1 MGFLARLNR
10 LIGLYITALK
20 IFLKGGVWLP
30 FIILGFLYF
39 AILII
44 LTNYTNPYIYPI
56 LSPIIAFLMKDN
68 APLFGH
74 YPTLYLLLPDLFQW
88 FKIAAGIIFEGLA
101 VGLTAILVLKV
112 LNSSR
117 FFDLKLSF
125 ARNRWFQLALSW
137 TLITALLWIVNRYLP
152 VVFSEQI
159 ASSPRRQMAFDLALR
174 LLTVGLYSIFVYVLP
189 ALIVYKNSIVAAFR
203 TSFSFFVKNPIFSFF
218 LAFIPILLTW
228 PISFITGNT
237 NIIIEK
243 FSPEL
248 VFYILG
254 AGVFIDFVVNCLLTA
269 AVVNFLLDET
279 D

>member
-1 MGFLARLNR
+1 MDFLAKLNR
-10 LIGLYITALK
+10 LIDLYITALK
-20 IFLKGGVWLP
+20 TSLKGGVWLP

-44 LTNYTNPYIYPI
+44 LVNYTNPYIYPI

-68 APLFGH
+68 ASLFGH
-74 YPTLYLLLPDLFQW
+74 YPTLYLLLPYLFQW

-112 LNSSR
+112 LNSRR

-125 ARNRWFQLALSW
+125 ARNRWFQLALAW
-137 TLITALLWIVNRYLP
+137 TLITALLWTVNRYLP
-152 VVFSEQI
+152 VVFSEQL
-159 ASSPRRQMAFDLALR
+159 AFSPRRQMAFDLALR
-174 LLTVGLYSIFVYVLP
+174 LLTVGLYSIFIYVLP

-203 TSFSFFVKNPIFSFF
+203 TSFSLFFKNPIFSFF

-228 PISFITGNT
+228 PISYITGNT

-254 AGVFIDFVVNCLLTA
+254 AGIFTDFVVNCLLTA
-269 AVVNFLLDET
+269 AVVKFLLDES